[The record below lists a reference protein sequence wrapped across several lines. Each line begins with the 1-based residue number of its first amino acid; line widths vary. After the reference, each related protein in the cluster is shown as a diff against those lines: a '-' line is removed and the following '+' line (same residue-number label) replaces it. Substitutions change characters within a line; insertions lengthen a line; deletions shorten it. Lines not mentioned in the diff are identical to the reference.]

1 MPTDVPDP
9 LSLPDFKQR
18 WAPWADA
25 MGDWYD
31 RDRPIDSRNVDWE
44 PARSQAARC
53 HLASGCGCAPT
64 ACCPTT
70 RCCTP
75 AS

>member
-9 LSLPDFKQR
+9 LSLPTFKER
-18 WAPWADA
+18 WKEWADLL
-25 MGDWYD
+25 GDWYD
-31 RDRPIDSRNVDWE
+31 RDRPIDSRNGDWSPLDRSTRCR
-44 PARSQAARC
+44 PASA
-53 HLASGCGCAPT
+53 CGSAPT
-64 ACCPTT
+64 ACSPTT